1 VLKGCCGA
9 EKNWCCCSRQGEGRG
24 AAAPGNWNDS
34 IEKLGMSI
42 GVDIEEADRVD
53 EEEEL
58 GLKAGRL
65 TQYGYCP
72 LIACRTMCI
81 VV

>member
-1 VLKGCCGA
+1 MLNGCCGA

-24 AAAPGNWNDS
+24 AAAPGKWNES
-34 IEKLGMSI
+34 IEKLGISI
-42 GVDIEEADRVD
+42 GVDSEEADEV
-53 EEEEL
+53 EEDEEL

-65 TQYGYCP
+65 TENGYCP
-72 LIACRTMCI
+72 LIACWTVSD